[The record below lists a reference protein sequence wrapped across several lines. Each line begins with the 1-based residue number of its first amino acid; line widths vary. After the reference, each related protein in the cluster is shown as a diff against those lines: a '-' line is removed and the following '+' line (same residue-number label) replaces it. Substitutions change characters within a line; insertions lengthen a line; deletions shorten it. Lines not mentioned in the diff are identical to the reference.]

1 MKIIKYLS
9 TSMIITLL
17 SISIILA
24 QNERTQKEQEN
35 KSTSNCCEKSKTQ
48 TSINNNCDKSSS
60 STKETKNQHTQLHQ
74 KKDQSEAS
82 DCCLRKNVDNI
93 IKQNK
98 DSDKNIPQKECCNM
112 KSEKEFFESEKNKN
126 SKN

>member
-24 QNERTQKEQEN
+24 QKEQEN
-35 KSTSNCCEKSKTQ
+35 KSTSNCCEQSKTN
-48 TSINNNCDKSSS
+48 TSINKNFDNSLSSP
-60 STKETKNQHTQLHQ
+60 TKETKNQQTQLHQ
-74 KKDQSEAS
+74 NKDQSES
-82 DCCLRKNVDNI
+82 NDCCSKKDVDNT
-93 IKQNK
+93 KELNK

-112 KSEKEFFESEKNKN
+112 KSEKKAIEGPKSGKSKN